1 MTHIGDS
8 LDVFGVLIPAEEP
21 EHRTVVVPD
30 RAAVDKALFALRQL
44 KAAALKMPFDFD
56 MDESALMWAPQ
67 VAQFSNGI
75 INDAVAEWIASETE
89 CPAVGEFAATCQQ
102 I

>member
-1 MTHIGDS
+1 
-8 LDVFGVLIPAEEP
+8 
-21 EHRTVVVPD
+21 
-30 RAAVDKALFALRQL
+30 
-44 KAAALKMPFDFD
+44 
-56 MDESALMWAPQ
+56 ALMWAPQ

-102 I
+102 IVTENMRQSAEADAKARNPEGKWCEECGIQDEDHPVHGFIRGHNVKYVRVQDPPS